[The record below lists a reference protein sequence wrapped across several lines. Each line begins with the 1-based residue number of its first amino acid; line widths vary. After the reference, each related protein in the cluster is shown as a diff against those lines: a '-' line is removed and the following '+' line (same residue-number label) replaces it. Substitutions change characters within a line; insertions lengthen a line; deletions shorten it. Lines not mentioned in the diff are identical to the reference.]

1 MMGKKARR
9 EYLDAIRSRYKK
21 ADKGIQQASLDEC
34 CRVCGYR

>member
-1 MMGKKARR
+1 MGKKVRR

-21 ADKGIQQASLDEC
+21 ADKGTQQIILDES